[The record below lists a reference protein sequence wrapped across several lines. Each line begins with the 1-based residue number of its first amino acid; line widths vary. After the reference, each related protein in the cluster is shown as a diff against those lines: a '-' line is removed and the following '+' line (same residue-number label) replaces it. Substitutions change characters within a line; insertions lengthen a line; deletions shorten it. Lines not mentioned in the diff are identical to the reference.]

1 MEAESVLMKLTKSFL
16 APGLAGALL
25 VSSLLGPV
33 AAGAAPDSAPA
44 AIDPTLKVHPLLQY
58 GAQAEPNKLV
68 RVIVQLANPQAH
80 SDDLA
85 KSVGG
90 ERAEDFKVIPAS
102 VLNVTQSAAMQ
113 LARNPDVRFVTLDG
127 PTRKHAKADAAPNA
141 GALQTTYPLDVEA
154 PAVWSGAAGGIPAT
168 GKGITVAVVD
178 TGLDRNHNDFHLIHR
193 VDGSRQ
199 NNLAHIDGDNY
210 GHGTHVASIVGSRS
224 EDGRYIGIA
233 PDARV
238 LGVDVADDNGVAFE
252 SDLLRGLDWVYQH
265 EKDQKIRVVNLSV
278 GVGMPESYS
287 TSPIDAAVERLWHDG
302 LVVVAAAGN
311 MGTASDA
318 VFYAPANDP
327 FVITVGCLDDN
338 ATPAPG
344 DDTLCSISSRGRT
357 EDGFAKPDV
366 VAPGRKIVG
375 ALAAGHEKLKVALA
389 QQFNDRVT
397 PDGQH
402 IRLSGTSMAAPV
414 VSGTVALLLER
425 FPSLTP
431 DQVKSVLTGSTHR
444 YSGQSDNAGAI
455 DALAALQAA
464 AAGAFSASNPG
475 LANLPGMN
483 PTAGVGTVAWDGA
496 RWTSAAWDGARW
508 TGTFWDGARW
518 TSAYW
523 DGARWTGAYWD
534 GARWTGA
541 YWDGARWTS
550 AYWDGARWTSSDW
563 DASTQTYD

>member
-1 MEAESVLMKLTKSFL
+1 MQRRSSLLALT
-16 APGLAGALL
+16 AACALL
-25 VSSLLGPV
+25 VPLLSPI
-33 AAGAAPDSAPA
+33 AAGATPSSTPPVIDSK
-44 AIDPTLKVHPLLQY
+44 LKVHPLLQY
-58 GAQAEPNKLV
+58 GAQAEPTRLV
-68 RVIVQLANPQAH
+68 RVIVQKANPLAK

-90 ERAEDFKVIPAS
+90 QVAEDFKVIPAT
-102 VLNVTQSAAMQ
+102 VLNITQAAAMQ
-113 LARNPDVRFVTLDG
+113 LAQNPDVRYITIDG
-127 PTRKHAKADAAPNA
+127 PTRKHGESEPAVIDS
-141 GALQTTYPLDVEA
+141 GALLTTYPLDVEA
-154 PAVWSGAAGGIPAT
+154 PAVWNGAVGGIGAT
-168 GKGITVAVVD
+168 GNGVTVAVVD
-178 TGLDRNHNDFHLIHR
+178 TGIDRKHSDFHLIHR
-193 VDGSRQ
+193 VDGSRE

-224 EDGRYIGIA
+224 ADGKYIGIA

-238 LGVDVADDNGVAFE
+238 LGVDIADDNGVASE

-265 EKDQKIRVVNLSV
+265 EKDQRIRVVNLSV
-278 GVGMPESYS
+278 GVGIPESYA

-311 MGTASDA
+311 MGDANDA
-318 VFYAPANDP
+318 VFYAPGNDP
-327 FVITVGCLDDN
+327 FVITVGCLGDN
-338 ATPAPG
+338 GTPTRT
-344 DDTLCSISSRGRT
+344 DDTLCSISSRGMT

-375 ALAAGHEKLKVALA
+375 ALAAGHDRLQVALA

-431 DQVKSVLTGSTHR
+431 NQVKSILTGSAHT
-444 YSGQSDNAGAI
+444 YSGQTDNAGAI
-455 DALAALQAA
+455 NALDALRAA
-464 AAGAFSASNPG
+464 AAGGFSASNPG
-475 LANLPGMN
+475 LASLPGLN
-483 PTAGVGTVAWDGA
+483 LSAGIGTVAWDGA

-508 TGTFWDGARW
+508 TGAYWDGARW
-518 TSAYW
+518 TGGHW

-534 GARWTGA
+534 GARWT
-541 YWDGARWTS
+541 D
-550 AYWDGARWTSSDW
+550 AYWDGARWTSSAW